1 MILFFILKVLNS
13 TIPNKTLFDY
23 RFEMGAFPVNVLD
36 VLLLVLFVQAV
47 FTTSRN
53 KFQAERVHPLFYWSL
68 GLLIAAIFFGIA
80 GAAIGGTGVRQY
92 VTALRN
98 LATLP
103 ASIFI
108 GYTLLKNPQRLRTMT
123 RIWLLGSVASAIVLL
138 FLIRQTG
145 EMVAHGK
152 SFDDLRLIRY
162 GGDTGLAAAGLFA
175 FVLVSRI
182 RLQIGQRPLPTPV
195 VLGLFLLTV
204 AGVFA
209 PPHRGAYVTGAAIL
223 MFSALVLPRVPVG
236 RRFALAT
243 LGGLVIGSTLF
254 AGAVMMSHLT
264 GRDFKTYV
272 IEKRLKQ
279 LAPWLDEETKV
290 TVTGTRLPG
299 IIAELK
305 VWAESPLIGQGF
317 AISTRVEAET
327 GEELGM
333 NHNVWTSALAQY
345 GPVGFF
351 AFAVPIIGAI
361 VVGWR
366 MVRAQTN
373 VDITVFGALAAI
385 TGMCALIWA
394 TLSLSIN
401 QQRLAMLV
409 GLMFG
414 MAFRCRAMQLTLAK
428 QQAELE
434 YGQAYDEYAEYDQ
447 NYPSLQHSS
456 SSLRY

>member
-1 MILFFILKVLNS
+1 MILFVILMLINCTV
-13 TIPNKTLFDY
+13 PNEMLFDY
-23 RFEMGAFPVNVLD
+23 RFDMGGFPVNALD
-36 VLLLVLFVQAV
+36 VLLGLLFLQQV
-47 FTTSRN
+47 FAPGRD
-53 KFQAERVHPLFYWSL
+53 KFHTERTHPLLYWSL
-68 GLLIAAIFFGIA
+68 GLLVAAMFFGIA

-108 GYTLLKNPQRLRTMT
+108 GYTLLKNPQRVKPINY
-123 RIWLLGSVASAIVLL
+123 IWLFGSVLSAIALL
-138 FLIRQTG
+138 FLIRETG
-145 EMVAHGK
+145 EMVAQGK
-152 SFDDLRLIRY
+152 SLDELRLIRY
-162 GGDTGLAAAGLFA
+162 GGDTGLAAAGLLA

-182 RLQIGQRPLPTPV
+182 RLLPRALT
-195 VLGLFLLTV
+195 LGLFLLTV

-209 PPHRGAYVTGAAIL
+209 PPHRGAYVTGVLIL

-236 RRFALAT
+236 RRFGMAT
-243 LGGLVIGSTLF
+243 VGALVIGSTLLS
-254 AGAVMMSHLT
+254 GAIMMSRLT

-305 VWAESPLIGQGF
+305 VWSESPLIGQGF

-327 GEELGM
+327 GMELGM

-351 AFAVPIIGAI
+351 AFAVPLVGAA

-366 MVRAQTN
+366 MVRAQT
-373 VDITVFGALAAI
+373 DLQTTILGALAAI
-385 TGMCALIWA
+385 MGTTAVIWA

-401 QQRLAMLV
+401 QQRLAMLF

-428 QQAELE
+428 QQAEWA
-434 YGQAYDEYAEYDQ
+434 YGQGYDDYAEYDQ
-447 NYPSLQHSS
+447 DYPSLQHPS